1 MPSYHLTVKPVSRS
15 AGRSATAAAAYRAG
29 ELVHDHTT
37 GQAFDYRRKR
47 GVEHREIVLPTE
59 AAKQDIHWARDR
71 EALWNAAELAER
83 RKDSRLAREYEVAL
97 PHELTKAQRLE
108 LTRAFAADIANRYGV
123 AVDFAMH
130 APHRRGDQRN
140 YHAHLLATTRVIE
153 PTGFGR
159 KADIELG
166 DRDRW
171 QQQGLGPAKEEIRA
185 IRAHWAELT
194 NEKFQELGLPFR
206 VDHRTLEAQG
216 IEREPTVHL
225 GPAVSALERRG
236 ERSQVLERIA
246 EQAKAH
252 EQTRVLEH
260 AQLER
265 ESRRI
270 ESAILDL
277 SGDLRVALTER
288 ERQRGRAK
296 VPAAGKSVNDLQ
308 REGRAQWLAMRETA
322 KVAEQERSRALAPE
336 VEPVLGR
343 AIETPALVA
352 WREAMAAKPIEHQAQ
367 VLEELERRL
376 QRARSERLARVRE
389 RQLARFARREAKVRA
404 LRAREPEAP
413 TGLLSG
419 FRRRAYEESHH
430 AWSTEWQ
437 REARLLEQ
445 SRALDRKLAIA
456 ADPMNLG
463 RRARSLMLE
472 RDRGLVERV
481 HEYQQRQRE
490 IERERSRT
498 LERGRDR
505 DFDLSR

>member
-1 MPSYHLTVKPVSRS
+1 M
-15 AGRSATAAAAYRAG
+15 
-29 ELVHDHTT
+29 HDHTT

-108 LTRAFAADIANRYGV
+108 LTRAFAAEIANRYGV

-171 QQQGLGPAKEEIRA
+171 QQHGLGPAKEEIRA

-225 GPAVSALERRG
+225 GPAVSAMERRG

-260 AQLER
+260 ARLER
-265 ESRRI
+265 ESRQI

-277 SGDLRVALTER
+277 SGDLAAALLER
-288 ERQRGRAK
+288 DRQRGATQAK
-296 VPAAGKSVNDLQ
+296 TPAVGKSMTELQ

-322 KVAEQERSRALAPE
+322 KAAEQERSRALAPE
-336 VEPVLGR
+336 VEPVLERVRLGR

-389 RQLARFARREAKVRA
+389 RQLARSARREASVRA
-404 LRAREPEAP
+404 LHAREPEAP

-456 ADPMNLG
+456 ADPVNLG
-463 RRARSLMLE
+463 RRARQFMRE
-472 RDRGLVERV
+472 RDPALVERV
-481 HEYQQRQRE
+481 NTYVQRQRAL
-490 IERERSRT
+490 ERERSPQ
-498 LERGRDR
+498 RGRDR